1 MEAPSPGPRPEE
13 PSSPSAHPDED
24 RMRREG
30 GPHDQSLYTCGCGYV
45 FEAEVTASVS
55 CPRCRQ
61 AQAW

>member
-1 MEAPSPGPRPEE
+1 
-13 PSSPSAHPDED
+13 
-24 RMRREG
+24 MRREG